1 MVLESHIQHH
11 IEGCLN
17 VGRSTP
23 VSLTSTLELVVDI
36 YALEANQG
44 RIAGESDEVILEGTL
59 TTLSDVSAHGNCGVH
74 RLTGHR
80 SRHVNDGDAI
90 LLTAIVI
97 VLLVIP
103 VLLPHQTVSLS
114 RSATPSTILEDLVGN
129 IHRIQHRGVNL
140 LGLILGEVGIGLSAS
155 LSALNIVTGK
165 SILILH
171 ASLGRDLIELD
182 LVPTTLGHQTLKDI
196 DTLTQDRQSLT
207 ILLVG
212 HTEITASDIAKTLRL
227 TRRSILGLHPLCEQR
242 RSLALYIQLELSLDD
257 THSVSLHR
265 SANKNIQVIPTAE
278 LRDILQVTTN
288 GICVMEGQI
297 LNRNAEETTLTLA
310 AAHITQIEQALQSVG
325 RILCKSLAEEQLHI
339 VIRTI
344 TICAA
349 QREHIEQIR
358 LGGTMGDS
366 TILSQS
372 VVVCRLQTVHKSIRG
387 GSPFSHWFLLDKRK
401 III

>member
-1 MVLESHIQHH
+1 M
-11 IEGCLN
+11 
-17 VGRSTP
+17 
-23 VSLTSTLELVVDI
+23 
-36 YALEANQG
+36 
-44 RIAGESDEVILEGTL
+44 
-59 TTLSDVSAHGNCGVH
+59 
-74 RLTGHR
+74 
-80 SRHVNDGDAI
+80 
-90 LLTAIVI
+90 TAIVI

-103 VLLPHQTVSLS
+103 VLLPHQTVSLR

-165 SILILH
+165 SILILYT
-171 ASLGRDLIELD
+171 SLGRDLIELD
-182 LVPTTLGHQTLKDI
+182 FVPTTLRHQALKDI

-207 ILLVG
+207 ILLMG
-212 HTEITASDIAKTLRL
+212 HTEITASNIAKALRL
-227 TRRSILGLHPLCEQR
+227 TRRSILRLHPLCEQR
-242 RSLALYIQLELSLDD
+242 RSLALNIQLELSLDD

-297 LNRNAEETTLTLA
+297 LNRNAEETTLTLT
-310 AAHITQIEQALQSVG
+310 AAHVAQIEQALQSVS
-325 RILCKSLAEEQLHI
+325 RILRKSLAEEQLHI
-339 VIRTI
+339 VIRAI
-344 TICAA
+344 TICAT
-349 QREHIEQIR
+349 QSEHIEQIR

-372 VVVCRLQTVHKSIRG
+372 IVICGLQTIHKSIHIH
-387 GSPFSHWFLLDKRK
+387 SPFSHWFLLDKRK
-401 III
+401 II